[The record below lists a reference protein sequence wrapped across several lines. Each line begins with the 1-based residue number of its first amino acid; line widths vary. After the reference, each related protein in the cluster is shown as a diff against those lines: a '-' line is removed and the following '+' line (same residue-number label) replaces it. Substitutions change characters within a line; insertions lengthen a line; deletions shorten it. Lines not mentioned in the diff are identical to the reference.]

1 MAKRTTV
8 HKNKSNQMTKVNEIK
23 KFIDKK

>member
-1 MAKRTTV
+1 MAKRTTA

-23 KFIDKK
+23 KQ